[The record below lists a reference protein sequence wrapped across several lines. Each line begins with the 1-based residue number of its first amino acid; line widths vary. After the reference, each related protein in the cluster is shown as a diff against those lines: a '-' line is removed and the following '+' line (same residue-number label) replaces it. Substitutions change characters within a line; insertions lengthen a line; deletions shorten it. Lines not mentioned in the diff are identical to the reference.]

1 MKVMTFNIQHARN
14 FVTGEIDYPLMAKT
28 ITDLGADIVGLNEVY
43 GAGKLSP
50 FRSQDDKIAGKL
62 GKEWAHYFARAIKL
76 KGGSYGNGIVTR
88 YGILDVETI
97 PLISPPKTHPGY
109 YEDRCILKALL
120 DTPEGK
126 VRFMTCHFGLQP
138 EEEAL
143 AAETIC
149 KVLDEDK
156 KNGLPTV
163 LMGDFNVT
171 PDNPVL
177 DPIRE
182 RLIDTDAFCE
192 GPHLSFPTD
201 KPNIKIDYIFVSVH
215 FKVTSCVVPAVVA
228 ADHLPVVAEITLK

>member
-14 FVTGEIDYPLMAKT
+14 FLTGKVDYPLMAKT
-28 ITDLGADIVGLNEVY
+28 ITDLGADICGLNEVY
-43 GAGKLSP
+43 GVGCKP
-50 FRSQDDKIAGKL
+50 PYDGQDGRIAAEL
-62 GKEWAHYFARAIKL
+62 GENWNHRFAEAIKL
-76 KGGSYGNGIVTR
+76 EPGPYGNGLLTP
-88 YGILDVETI
+88 YPILETEVV
-97 PLISPPKTHPGY
+97 LLKSPPKTHPGY
-109 YEDRCILKALL
+109 YEDRCILKALI

-126 VRFMTCHFGLQP
+126 IHFMTCHFGLQP

-143 AAETIC
+143 AAEVIC

-156 KNGLPTV
+156 KNDLPTV

-182 RLIDTDAFCE
+182 RLVDTDAFCE

-201 KPNIKIDYIFVSVH
+201 KPNMKIDYIFVSKH